1 MLKFFRNTGFFGN
14 INTLAKNIWYTVWD
28 IFGEQTELKKRYCM
42 KKTVSILGS
51 TGSIGTQSLVVCKK
65 MGYRVYALTAHSN
78 WRLLEQQVREFS
90 PEIAVLTDPDAA
102 EQLRLALQ
110 DTKTRVLSGM
120 DGILEVVS
128 HKTQDTV
135 INALM
140 GVAGLL
146 PTVRAI
152 EAGNNVA
159 LANKETLVAGGKLV
173 TELVREKGVLLT
185 PIDSE
190 HSAIFQCLQG
200 NTPDSVQRLII
211 TASGGPF
218 YGKSREELKGIRKE
232 QALRHPNWSMG
243 AKITIDSST
252 LMNKGLE
259 FIEAMWLFSMPPEK
273 IQIVVHP
280 QSIIH
285 SMVEYV
291 DGSVMA
297 QMGAPDMMIPIQYA
311 LTWPERFDS
320 PAKRL
325 DLLSCGNLTFGKPDL
340 ETFTCL
346 ADCIEAA
353 KRGGLYPCIVNGAN
367 EEAVSLFLQDRI
379 GYLDLFAAVRSALDH
394 FAPGDYASA
403 EEVLEADRM
412 ARAFVRDTFC
422 R

>member
-1 MLKFFRNTGFFGN
+1 
-14 INTLAKNIWYTVWD
+14 
-28 IFGEQTELKKRYCM
+28 M

-65 MGYRVYALTAHSN
+65 MDYRVHALTAHSN
-78 WRLLEQQVREFS
+78 WKLLEQQVREFS
-90 PEIAVLTDPDAA
+90 PTIAVLTDPDAA

-110 DTKTRVLSGM
+110 DTKTTVLSGM

-128 HKTQDTV
+128 HKEQDTV

-173 TELVREKGVLLT
+173 TDLVREKGVLLT

-200 NTPDSVQRLII
+200 NTTDSVQRLII

-218 YGKSREELKGIRKE
+218 YGKSREELRGIRKE

-291 DGSVMA
+291 DGSVIA

-379 GYLDLFAAVRSALDH
+379 GYLDLFAAVRAALDH
-394 FAPGDYASA
+394 FAPGDYTSA
-403 EEVLEADRM
+403 EEILEADRM
-412 ARAFVRDTFC
+412 AREFVRKTFC

>member
-1 MLKFFRNTGFFGN
+1 
-14 INTLAKNIWYTVWD
+14 
-28 IFGEQTELKKRYCM
+28 M

-65 MGYRVYALTAHSN
+65 MGYRVHALTAHSN
-78 WRLLEQQVREFS
+78 WKLLEQQVREFS
-90 PEIAVLTDPDAA
+90 PAIAVLTDPDAA

-110 DTKTRVLSGM
+110 DIKTTVLSGM

-128 HKTQDTV
+128 HQEQDTV

-173 TELVREKGVLLT
+173 TDLVREKGVLLT

-200 NTPDSVQRLII
+200 NTTDSVQRLII

-379 GYLDLFAAVRSALDH
+379 GYLDLFAAVRAALDH
-394 FAPGDYASA
+394 FAPGDYTSA

-412 ARAFVRDTFC
+412 AREFVRETFC

>member
-1 MLKFFRNTGFFGN
+1 MEK
-14 INTLAKNIWYTVWD
+14 II
-28 IFGEQTELKKRYCM
+28 
-42 KKTVSILGS
+42 SILGS
-51 TGSIGTQSLVVCKK
+51 TGSIGTQSLTVCKK
-65 MGYRVYALTAHSN
+65 MGYRVKAITAHSN
-78 WRLLEQQVREFS
+78 WKLMEEQIRQFN
-90 PEIAVLTDPDAA
+90 PEKAVLTDMEAA
-102 EQLRLALQ
+102 QKLKEAVS
-110 DTKTRVLSGM
+110 DTATTVLSGM
-120 DGILEVVS
+120 DDVLEVAS
-128 HKTQDTV
+128 DPQQDTV

-140 GVAGLL
+140 GVTGLK
-146 PTVRAI
+146 PTVCAI

-173 TELVREKGVLLT
+173 TELVKKKGVLLT

-200 NTPDSVQRLII
+200 NESKSVKRLII

-218 YGKSREELKGIRKE
+218 YGKTRSELAGIKKE
-232 QALRHPNWSMG
+232 QALKHPNWSMG

-273 IQIVVHP
+273 IDVVVHP

-311 LTWPERFDS
+311 LTWPHRYES
-320 PAKRL
+320 PAKHL
-325 DLLSCGNLTFGKPDL
+325 DLLSCGDLTFKKPDT

-353 KRGGLYPCIVNGAN
+353 KRGGLYPCVLNGAN
-367 EEAVSLFLQDRI
+367 EEAVSLFLQDKI
-379 GYLDLFAAVRSALDH
+379 GYLDLFDAVRQALDH
-394 FAPGDYASA
+394 FDLGDYNSV
-403 EEVLEADRM
+403 EEVLEADRK
-412 ARAFVRDTFC
+412 AREFVRETFT